1 MEHIITLIAMLLGI
15 LTHFVWQVIV
25 ARREGNKISLLRYW
39 ADYPYESIFSLIGS
53 LVLYMISVESGQL
66 NVMNAVMIGMSGNAV
81 IDKITKRAKLVG
93 E

>member
-1 MEHIITLIAMLLGI
+1 MEHTLTILAMLLGI

-39 ADYPYESIFSLIGS
+39 SDYPYESIFSLIGS
-53 LVLYMISVESGQL
+53 LILYLVSVEADQM
-66 NVMNAVMIGMSGNAV
+66 NIMNAVMIGMSGNAV